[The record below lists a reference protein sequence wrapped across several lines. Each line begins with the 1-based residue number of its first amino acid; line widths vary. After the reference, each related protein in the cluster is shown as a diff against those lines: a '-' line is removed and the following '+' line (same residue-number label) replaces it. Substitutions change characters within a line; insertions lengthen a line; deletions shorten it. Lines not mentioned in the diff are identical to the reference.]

1 VDTKMVKHRA
11 ICPQCKGNGFIYLS
25 DSSWTEVKQCS
36 TCNSEGE
43 IDVQEPTIEELEQAS
58 KLQ

>member
-1 VDTKMVKHRA
+1 MVKHKA
-11 ICPQCKGNGFIYLS
+11 ICSVCKGNGFIYLS

-43 IDVQEPTIEELEQAS
+43 IDVQESKIEELEQAP
-58 KLQ
+58 KL